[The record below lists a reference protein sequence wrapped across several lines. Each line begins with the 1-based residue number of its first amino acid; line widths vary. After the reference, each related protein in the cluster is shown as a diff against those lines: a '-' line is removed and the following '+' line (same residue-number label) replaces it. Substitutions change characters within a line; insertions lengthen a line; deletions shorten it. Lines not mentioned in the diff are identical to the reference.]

1 MNKEEYLKKKALRQR
16 DFEEVQRRD
25 VCFTCRRTKG
35 ACLCESITTIETK
48 TKFVLLMHPM
58 EAKKEKVGTGR
69 LTHAS
74 LPNSEII
81 VSVSFIDDPRVNQLI
96 GDPTKNC
103 FVMYPGKTALNISET
118 KFTLDNKNA
127 DKELVV
133 FVIDATWPCAKKMM
147 KLSENLLNLPRLC
160 FTPSERSKFHIKHQP
175 MEFCLSTIESVHYFL
190 GALKEQGIE
199 DKDLSEDGL
208 LKTLEALVNFQL
220 ACEEDPDKQ
229 TYRRNSFTPA
239 EDRVK
244 SLKWGTRSLF
254 VD

>member
-1 MNKEEYLKKKALRQR
+1 MNKEEYLKRKALRQKGF
-16 DFEEVQRRD
+16 DEIQRRD
-25 VCFTCRRTKG
+25 ICFTCRRTSN
-35 ACLCESITTIETK
+35 ACLCESISTIKTK

-81 VSVSFIDDPRVNQLI
+81 VSVSFTDDPRVNELI
-96 GDPTKNC
+96 RDKSKIC
-103 FVMYPGKTALNISET
+103 YVMYPGKTAHNISEK
-118 KFTLDNKNA
+118 KFTIEGENS
-127 DKELVV
+127 DKELIV

-147 KLSENLLNLPRLC
+147 KLSENLLALPRLC
-160 FTPSERSKFHIKHQP
+160 FTPTQRSKFHIKHQP

-190 GALKEQGIE
+190 GALKEQGLE
-199 DKDLSEDGL
+199 DRDLSHGGL
-208 LKTLEALVNFQL
+208 LKTLEALVNYQL
-220 ACEEDPDKQ
+220 ACEEDPDRQ
-229 TYRRNSFTPA
+229 SYRRNSYTP
-239 EDRVK
+239 EGDRVK